1 MSIPERLQK
10 LRGRKTLSEFAR
22 ENRTSPQN
30 IHNYERVRNPS
41 ADFLASLAQK
51 GININWVLTGE
62 GPIYLEIKNA
72 KSIALL
78 TSELEKLPQELREVL
93 IEALRTAVQEAG
105 DPPPTYHKLRLA
117 SWCQKVLRKAQDEI
131 DRLFD
136 I

>member
-10 LRGRKTLSEFAR
+10 LRGNKTLSKFAR
-22 ENRTSPQN
+22 ENQTSPQN
-30 IHNYERVRNPS
+30 VHNYERGRKPS
-41 ADFLASLAQK
+41 ADFLASLASK

-62 GPIYLEIKNA
+62 GPIQIKKNA
-72 KSIALL
+72 KSITLL
-78 TSELEKLPQELREVL
+78 TSELEKLPEEFR
-93 IEALRTAVQEAG
+93 EALHVAVQEAG
-105 DPPPTYHKLRLA
+105 HPPPANRKLRLA